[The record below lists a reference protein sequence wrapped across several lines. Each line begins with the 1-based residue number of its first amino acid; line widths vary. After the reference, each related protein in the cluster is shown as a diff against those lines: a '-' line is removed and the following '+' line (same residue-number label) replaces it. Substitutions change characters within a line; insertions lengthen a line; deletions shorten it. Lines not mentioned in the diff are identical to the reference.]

1 MEHAAVVS
9 WEEVMEIGGRMVAE
23 GPPPLGEECRGF
35 TLLHGTGV
43 EGGEAS

>member
-23 GPPPLGEECRGF
+23 GPAPGRRVQGVHPLAEPR
-35 TLLHGTGV
+35 V